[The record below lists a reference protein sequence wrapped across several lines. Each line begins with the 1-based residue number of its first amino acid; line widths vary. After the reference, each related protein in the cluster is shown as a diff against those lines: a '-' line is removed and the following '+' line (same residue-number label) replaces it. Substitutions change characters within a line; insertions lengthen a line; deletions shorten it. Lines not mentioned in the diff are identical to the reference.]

1 MNKFMCPVLG
11 LLVAAA
17 VLVLRGQT
25 PTPGPVIAP
34 VPIASADVSAPQF
47 FPVTGYLWLPQRFEN
62 VPLVRQGDG
71 KYVMSNYRIAG
82 VNMLK
87 IYRNGLRQAPK
98 VDYTLDATANKIIP
112 NGTWATNDMVFA
124 DFEVTTMEYRPN
136 PPNQ

>member
-1 MNKFMCPVLG
+1 MNKLVWPVMG

-17 VLVLRGQT
+17 VLMLRAQV
-25 PTPGPVIAP
+25 PTQGPVIAP
-34 VPIASADVSAPQF
+34 VPIRDADVSAPQF

-71 KYVMSNYRIAG
+71 RYVMSNYRIAG

-98 VDYTLDATANKIIP
+98 VDYTLDANANQVVP
-112 NGTWATNDMVFA
+112 NGTWAINDMVFA

-136 PPNQ
+136 P